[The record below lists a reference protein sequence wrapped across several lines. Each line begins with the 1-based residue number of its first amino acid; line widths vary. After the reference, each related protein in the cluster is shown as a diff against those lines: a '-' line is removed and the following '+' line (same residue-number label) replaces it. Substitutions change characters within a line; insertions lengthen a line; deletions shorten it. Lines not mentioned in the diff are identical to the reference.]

1 MKPTQQV
8 LRTNL
13 RHGEKGFGITHV
25 GQTIETYA
33 LENNFHR
40 YRVVH
45 IDDQDILLERQQDR
59 GPAYLGED

>member
-1 MKPTQQV
+1 MTKDK
-8 LRTNL
+8 LIRTNL
-13 RHGEKGFGITHV
+13 RHGEKEFGITHV
-25 GQTIETYA
+25 GQTIETHA
-33 LENNFHR
+33 LEHNPHR